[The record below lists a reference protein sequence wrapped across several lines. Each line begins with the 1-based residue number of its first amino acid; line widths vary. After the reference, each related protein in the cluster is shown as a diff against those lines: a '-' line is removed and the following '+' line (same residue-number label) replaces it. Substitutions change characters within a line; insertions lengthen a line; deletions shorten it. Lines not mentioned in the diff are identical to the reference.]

1 MDDTEAKERG
11 RQVLKWIGMLKTDFA
26 NDLDSLDG
34 WTDKLVD
41 LCGALNNSMANS
53 ETPQDHRD
61 LLRIVAAQSACLC
74 SVGSMIQA
82 LNLRFLMLSATL
94 EAHNIDCEKL
104 SVAGRKQGEA
114 LFTALRDWAAT
125 QEVPE

>member
-1 MDDTEAKERG
+1 M
-11 RQVLKWIGMLKTDFA
+11 
-26 NDLDSLDG
+26 
-34 WTDKLVD
+34 
-41 LCGALNNSMANS
+41 CGALDNSMGS
-53 ETPQDHRD
+53 PETPQNDRD

-82 LNLRFLMLSATL
+82 LNLRFLILSATL

-114 LFTALRDWAAT
+114 LFAALRDWAAA
-125 QEVPE
+125 QEAGE